1 MRLIDSCPPDPQ
13 RNIALDASLFQEL
26 EEGGR
31 HETLRF
37 WEARQP
43 GVVIGS
49 FGAVGREID
58 EGACL
63 ADGVPVIRRTSG
75 GGAVV
80 VGPGC
85 FNYSLLLS
93 LDARPALR
101 HVSRSYH
108 AILGVIVRALAV
120 PGLQVEGM
128 SDLAVGG
135 RKVAGSAQRRGRRAL
150 LHHGTVLYAF
160 DVSIMERYLKEPAR
174 QPVYR
179 AGRRHAAFVTNVAID
194 PAALAAALVRGFGRP
209 SGSLPGGPEGPPL
222 RVGAAALC

>member
-1 MRLIDSCPPDPQ
+1 MSCTKRDWYITRRMRLIDSCPPDPQ

-37 WEARQP
+37 WETRQP
-43 GVVIGS
+43 AVVIGS
-49 FGAVGREID
+49 FGASGREID
-58 EGACL
+58 ERACL
-63 ADGVPVIRRTSG
+63 ADGVPVIRRLSG

-93 LDARPALR
+93 LDARPELR

-108 AILGVIVRALAV
+108 AILGVIVQALAV
-120 PGLQVEGM
+120 PGLQVEGI

-135 RKVAGSAQRRGRRAL
+135 RKVSGNAQRRGRRAL
-150 LHHGTVLYAF
+150 LHHGTFLYAF
-160 DVSIMERYLKEPAR
+160 DVSIMERYLKEPVR
-174 QPVYR
+174 QPAYR
-179 AGRRHAAFVTNVAID
+179 AGRRHAAFVTNALVG
-194 PAALAAALVRGFGRP
+194 PAAITAALTRGFRLH
-209 SGSLPGGPEGPPL
+209 SGF
-222 RVGAAALC
+222 AAWRT